1 MKKLIIS
8 FLLWAFAFTAKTQSV
23 YDSVRNVV
31 EQYKGASNIIVP
43 NIRQIVAAGLDSNQL
58 HSVKPFYDYAVKALA
73 QKNIYAFD
81 TYEQLKLAYILGD
94 YPFLL
99 QYIGRLNN
107 HSMPDYH
114 QHTQTV
120 SYNTYA
126 ADPDLLWVSIRK
138 YLQQHFE
145 LIRKQVLENN
155 SLQPE
160 DAKMLCLYL
169 RLYLYDAKNE
179 SFDAV
184 RIEKEAKEFFGE
196 HYEGRYAYLVQH
208 GVLDEVTPT
217 KLHFNFEMG
226 LGPVFRGRQI
236 KQYMPVSVGIQIT
249 TGINYKRS
257 MLEFSFQ
264 ASGSKLKKALPV
276 KGETWN
282 ADSSM
287 RLYGGSVTLGYL
299 LVDNKRIALYPF
311 SGVNMAWMSPEFDGP
326 TQSKKTW
333 LQSVPGFTAGMA
345 MQYKWKKWGYSYSTR
360 KGGDF
365 YNYLGLRVAYVN
377 RNFKSEQLTGNAWS
391 CTFSFMGDFGERHL
405 ALPWSWLNGSKR
417 GIYRR

>member
-1 MKKLIIS
+1 MKKQITTF
-8 FLLWAFAFTAKTQSV
+8 FLFLFVVSGKAQTN
-23 YDSVRNVV
+23 YDSLRIFV

-43 NIRQIVAAGLDSNQL
+43 NIRQIVALGLDSNRL
-58 HSVKPFYDYAVKALA
+58 ASVKPFYDYAVNVIQ

-81 TYEQLKLAYILGD
+81 THEQLKLAYILGD

-99 QYIGRLNN
+99 RYINQLNSR
-107 HSMPDYH
+107 SMPDYH
-114 QHTQTV
+114 RHTQMV
-120 SYNTYA
+120 SYNSFPA
-126 ADPDLLWVSIRK
+126 EPDLLWASIGK
-138 YLQQHFE
+138 YLQINFE
-145 LIRKQVLENN
+145 PIRKQVLENN
-155 SLQPE
+155 LLEPE

-179 SFDAV
+179 AFDAV
-184 RIEKEAKEFFGE
+184 RIEKETKEFFGE

-236 KQYMPVSVGIQIT
+236 KQYLPVSVGIQIT

-257 MLEFSFQ
+257 VLEFSFQ
-264 ASGSKLKKALPV
+264 ASGSKLKKALPI
-276 KGETWN
+276 KGETWSI
-282 ADSSM
+282 DSSM

-311 SGVNMAWMSPEFDGP
+311 SGLNMAWMSPEYNGP

-333 LQSVPGFTAGMA
+333 IQSAPGFTAGLA

-360 KGGDF
+360 KGGDY

-377 RNFKSEQLTGNAWS
+377 RNFKGEQLTGNAWS

-417 GIYRR
+417 GIYRG